1 VDGDRRLDYAA
12 FDGRCARAAG
22 WLQARG
28 VRPGDRVGLLLENQS
43 AYLEAV
49 LGAARLGAIAVP
61 LNTRLAPPELRYV
74 LDDCTPAALL
84 YEERLAGTVRATGTA
99 LPRAALAVDET
110 AWERALSES
119 EPVAAGRPCRTDDPF
134 LLLYTSGTTGV
145 PKGALLPQ
153 RKNLFNCLNAQLFFD
168 LTHHDRVLVV
178 LPLFHSFG
186 LQILAL
192 PVLYTGGTV
201 VLQRR
206 FEARSVLQAV
216 EREQISFLGGVPT
229 MYRDLLALLEQ
240 EPGRFR
246 RDSLRFLFTAGA
258 AISVA
263 TIHAFERHDIVLK
276 QGFGQTETSILCCLD
291 ASDAVRKAGS
301 VGRPVFHADVRVVRL
316 GSVELPAAKW
326 EDVAVGETGEI
337 VVHGPINMLGYWNQP
352 AETARVLR
360 DGWLRTGDLATRDE
374 EGFVS
379 LVGRARDMYI
389 SGGENV
395 YPAQVEAV
403 FTEHPDVAEIAVV
416 GVADDRWGEVGRA
429 YVVPREGS
437 VLDPEGLE
445 AWGRERLAVFK
456 LPHTWV
462 AVDELPRTAS
472 GKVQKHLLG
481 GEPAARS
488 AGK

>member
-1 VDGDRRLDYAA
+1 VDGERCLDYAA
-12 FDGRCARAAG
+12 LDERCARAAG
-22 WLQARG
+22 WLRARG
-28 VRPGDRVGLLLENQS
+28 VARGDRVALLLENQS

-74 LDDCTPAALL
+74 LEDSAPAALL
-84 YEERLAGTVRATGTA
+84 HEKALEASVHGTGLA
-99 LPRAALAVDET
+99 LPRATLALDAD
-110 AWERALSES
+110 AWEQALDAT
-119 EPVAAGRPCRTDDPF
+119 EPHLECAPCRSEDAV

-153 RKNLFNCLNAQLFFD
+153 RKSLYNCLNAQLFFD
-168 LTHHDRVLVV
+168 LTRHDRVLVV

-206 FEARSVLQAV
+206 FQAESVLEAI
-216 EREQISFLGGVPT
+216 EREGITFLGGVPT
-229 MYRDLLALLEQ
+229 MYRDLLAELERA
-240 EPGRFR
+240 PARFR

-258 AISVA
+258 AIGVE
-263 TIHAFERHDIVLK
+263 IIRAFERHGIVLK
-276 QGFGQTETSILCCLD
+276 QGFGQTETSILCSLD
-291 ASDAVRKAGS
+291 AEDAVRKAGS
-301 VGRPVFHADVRVVRL
+301 VGRPVFHADVRVARVPSL
-316 GSVELPAAKW
+316 EGPPEAW
-326 EDVAVGETGEI
+326 EETASGETGEI

-352 AETARVLR
+352 DETARVLR

-395 YPAQVEAV
+395 YPAQVEAT
-403 FTEHPDVAEIAVV
+403 FAEHPDVAEIAVV
-416 GVADDRWGEVGRA
+416 GVPDERWGEVGRA
-429 YVVPREGS
+429 YVVLREGA

-456 LPHTWV
+456 LPRGWV
-462 AVDELPRTAS
+462 ARKELPRTAS
-472 GKVQKHLLG
+472 GKVQKHLLDG
-481 GEPAARS
+481 RAVP
-488 AGK
+488 